1 MSQRKKKSEKRKFFI
16 GSNLA
21 LLVIALFIGVV
32 CLYPVSVATS
42 AGDGVYRR
50 GTEDSDCVSLL
61 INVYWGTDEVY
72 QMLDTLDEYGAKA
85 TFFIGGAWADDNV
98 DCLKEIVARGH
109 EIGSHGYFHK
119 DCTTL
124 TEEQTAEEIN
134 LSRRFLLLA
143 AGVEVDL
150 FAPPSGAYNETT
162 VKVCNDLG
170 MKVILWS
177 KDTIDWRD
185 KDESLC
191 YRRATEGVS
200 GGDFIL
206 MHPMPAT
213 VQALPRILQYYR
225 ENGLRAVTVT
235 ENLTYGG

>member
-1 MSQRKKKSEKRKFFI
+1 MSERKKKSEKRKFFI

>member
-1 MSQRKKKSEKRKFFI
+1 MSKRKNKSERTKLFI

-21 LLVIALFIGVV
+21 LFVIALFIAVV

-42 AGDGVYRR
+42 AGDGVCRR
-50 GTEDSDCVSLL
+50 GAEDSDCVSLL
-61 INVYWGTDEVY
+61 VNVYWGTDEVY
-72 QMLDTLDEYGAKA
+72 DMLDTLDEYGAKA

-143 AGVEVDL
+143 AGVEVGL

-191 YRRATEGVS
+191 FRRATEGVS
-200 GGDFIL
+200 GGEFIL

-213 VQALPRILQYYR
+213 ARALPRILQYYR

>member
-1 MSQRKKKSEKRKFFI
+1 MSESKKKSERRKFFI

-21 LLVIALFIGVV
+21 LFAVALFIGVV

-50 GTEDSDCVSLL
+50 GAEDSDCVSLL
-61 INVYWGTDEVY
+61 VNVYWGTEEVY
-72 QMLDTLDEYGAKA
+72 SMLDVLDEYGGIA
-85 TFFIGGAWADDNV
+85 TFFIGGAWADDNA
-98 DCLKEIVARGH
+98 DCVKEIVSRGH

-124 TEEQTAEEIN
+124 SYEETAEEIN

-143 AGVEVDL
+143 AGVEVGL
-150 FAPPSGAYNETT
+150 FAPPSGAYDQTT
-162 VKVCNDLG
+162 VQVCGDLG
-170 MKVILWS
+170 MKLILWS
-177 KDTIDWRD
+177 KDTVDWRD
-185 KDESLC
+185 KDADLC
-191 YRRATEGVS
+191 YERATDGVS
-200 GGDFIL
+200 GGEFIL

-225 ENGLRAVTVT
+225 ENGFRAVTVT

>member
-1 MSQRKKKSEKRKFFI
+1 MSERKKKSERRKFFI

-72 QMLDTLDEYGAKA
+72 RMLDTLDEYGAKA

-191 YRRATEGVS
+191 YQRATEGVS

-213 VQALPRILQYYR
+213 AQALPRILQYYR